1 MARPTPST
9 RPSGAARGTSR
20 FPYLL
25 VLPAVL
31 LFAGFVVAP
40 GIYALVLSFQRRKI
54 NGGLLGGGTHTV
66 WAGLANYRDVLGD
79 AELWSGVLRMLTL
92 GAITVPATVLFALLF
107 AVLLDMER
115 TRLKRVTR
123 LTIFLPYAVPGVIAS
138 LMWGFLYLPATSP
151 IGGDHV
157 DFFGQVAVYLS
168 VSNVAVWAAVGFNM
182 IVIYTALRALPAELY
197 ESARLDGAGEWQIV
211 RRIKVPMVMPAVVM
225 CCLFTVLAALQVFNE
240 PNTLKPLSNAVSS
253 TWVPLMK
260 IYDDAFGNSDIYS
273 AAATSVVL
281 TVGALAVS
289 FVTARV
295 IQSRVQEGK

>member
-1 MARPTPST
+1 MAPTT
-9 RPSGAARGTSR
+9 VRARRASR

-40 GIYALVLSFQRRKI
+40 GGYALLLSFQRRKV

-66 WAGLANYRDVLGD
+66 FAGLANYRDVFGD
-79 AELWSGVLRMLTL
+79 SALWSGVLRMLAL

-107 AVLLDMER
+107 AVLLDLEG
-115 TRLKRVTR
+115 TRLRRVTR

-151 IGGDHV
+151 IGGDRV
-157 DFFGQVAVYLS
+157 DFFGQVAVYFS
-168 VSNVAVWAAVGFNM
+168 VGNVVVWGAVGFNM
-182 IVIYTALRALPAELY
+182 IVIYTALRALPPELH

-211 RRIKVPMVMPAVVM
+211 LRIKVPLVMPAVVM
-225 CCLFTVLAALQVFNE
+225 CTLFSVLAALQVFNE

-253 TWVPLMK
+253 TWVPLMT
-260 IYDDAFGNSDIYS
+260 IYDEAFGNSDIHS

-281 TVGALAVS
+281 AAAALAVS
-289 FVTARV
+289 FATARL
-295 IQSRVQEGK
+295 IQSRIQQEAE

>member
-1 MARPTPST
+1 MARHVPPARRT
-9 RPSGAARGTSR
+9 SG

-40 GIYALVLSFQRRKI
+40 GGYALLLSFQRRKV

-79 AELWSGVLRMLTL
+79 SELWSGVVRMLAL
-92 GAITVPATVLFALLF
+92 GAITVPATVGLALLF
-107 AVLLDMER
+107 AVLLDLEG
-115 TRLKRVTR
+115 TRLRRATR

-151 IGGDHV
+151 IGGDRA
-157 DFFGQVAVYLS
+157 DFFGQVAVYFS
-168 VSNVAVWAAVGFNM
+168 VANVSVWGAVGFNM

-197 ESARLDGAGEWQIV
+197 ESARLDGASEWQIV

-225 CCLFTVLAALQVFNE
+225 CTLFTVLAALQVFNE

-281 TVGALAVS
+281 TTAALAVS
-289 FVTARV
+289 FVTARL
-295 IQSRVQEGK
+295 IHTRVQQESA